1 MLARESSA
9 GPESHRS
16 RVHRNA
22 LCDVRQM
29 STHTCSAA
37 NSQPAGTRTA
47 APRARPPRPARGH
60 PGRTWAAWTPRG
72 RRVDAARWTKERHWR
87 AGIGFEYRARDG
99 QDGQAG
105 RPMGSRAGRPSRHC
119 GIAWRAARVRVIQ
132 SNITQVTQHLAGRAE
147 PGGRAYGGVRN
158 RRGKGTPAGG
168 ALRPIAPIAHRPP
181 ACPSRAR
188 CSHHK
193 CIGKKVLS
201 TCNPLPR
208 PSTRA
213 RTLPRKR
220 ARTHTHLHSHV
231 RTHTPHAHSHTLR
244 VGRNQP
250 AAMKAGHSARS
261 APRGTSGTAGWWV

>member
-22 LCDVRQM
+22 LYDVRQM
-29 STHTCSAA
+29 STHTYSAA

-99 QDGQAG
+99 QDRQAG

-132 SNITQVTQHLAGRAE
+132 SNITQVTQHLAGRADTGWT
-147 PGGRAYGGVRN
+147 GGRRRAEPTREGNPG
-158 RRGKGTPAGG
+158 RRGTQT
-168 ALRPIAPIAHRPP
+168 HRPDRAPP
-181 ACPSRAR
+181 ARLPEPSPLLTSQVHR
-188 CSHHK
+188 K
-193 CIGKKVLS
+193 ES
-201 TCNPLPR
+201 TF
-208 PSTRA
+208 
-213 RTLPRKR
+213 
-220 ARTHTHLHSHV
+220 HL
-231 RTHTPHAHSHTLR
+231 
-244 VGRNQP
+244 
-250 AAMKAGHSARS
+250 
-261 APRGTSGTAGWWV
+261 